1 VSEPAFRV
9 RAGSRHDLGMMAD
22 NLEEGFGTYRSWAQ
36 SGWEPPSR
44 VEMLLGMM
52 QRFTKDGSFCVV
64 AFTDDGEAAGHATA
78 RPELDEHE
86 RPRPGMARL
95 THLFVRRRFWGSG
108 VADLLHEQIVAAMSA
123 RGFESACLWTPVGQ
137 ARARAFYERHGWRP
151 TGALDPDNDLRLE
164 LLEYARDLTVP

>member
-9 RAGSRHDLGMMAD
+9 RDGSRHDLGMMAD
-22 NLEEGFGTYRSWAQ
+22 NLEEGFRTYRSWAEA
-36 SGWEPPSR
+36 GWKPPSR

-86 RPRPGMARL
+86 QPRPGMARL

-108 VADLLHEQIVAAMSA
+108 AADLLHEHILAAMST

-137 ARARAFYERHGWRP
+137 ARARAFYERHGWQP
-151 TGALDPDNDLRLE
+151 TGALDPDNDLHLE
-164 LLEYARDLTVP
+164 LLEYVREVTAP

>member
-1 VSEPAFRV
+1 MSEPAFSV

-22 NLEEGFGTYRSWAQ
+22 NLEEGFGTYRSWAA
-36 SGWEPPSR
+36 SGWKPPSR

-64 AFTDDGEAAGHATA
+64 AFTGDGEAAGHATA
-78 RPELDEHE
+78 RPELDEHDQ
-86 RPRPGMARL
+86 PRLAMARL

-108 VADLLHEQIVAAMSA
+108 VADLLHEQILAAMSA
-123 RGFESACLWTPVGQ
+123 RGFRSACLWTPVGQ

-151 TGALDPDNDLRLE
+151 TGALDPDNDLHLE
-164 LLEYARDLTVP
+164 LLEYVRDVPAP

>member
-1 VSEPAFRV
+1 MSEPAFRV

-22 NLEEGFGTYRSWAQ
+22 NLEEGFGTYRSWAD

-86 RPRPGMARL
+86 LARPGMARL

-108 VADLLHEQIVAAMSA
+108 AADLLHEHIVADMSS
-123 RGFESACLWTPVGQ
+123 RGFDSACLWTPVGQ

-164 LLEYARDLTVP
+164 LLEYVRDVTAP

>member
-1 VSEPAFRV
+1 
-9 RAGSRHDLGMMAD
+9 MMAD
-22 NLEEGFGTYRSWAQ
+22 NLEEGFGTYRSWAH
-36 SGWEPPSR
+36 SGWNPPSR

-86 RPRPGMARL
+86 QPRAAVARL

-108 VADLLHEQIVAAMSA
+108 VADQLHDHILAGMSA

-137 ARARAFYERHGWRP
+137 ARARAFYERHGWRA

-164 LLEYARDLTVP
+164 LLEYVREVPEP

>member
-1 VSEPAFRV
+1 MSEPAFRV

-22 NLEEGFGTYRSWAQ
+22 NLEEGFGTYRSWAD

-64 AFTDDGEAAGHATA
+64 AFTDDGEAVGHATA

-86 RPRPGMARL
+86 QPRPGVARL

-108 VADLLHEQIVAAMSA
+108 VADQLHEHILAAMSA
-123 RGFESACLWTPVGQ
+123 RGLHSACLWTPVGQ
-137 ARARAFYERHGWRP
+137 ARARAFYERHGWRA

-164 LLEYARDLTVP
+164 LLEYVRDVPAP

>member
-1 VSEPAFRV
+1 VTEPVFRV
-9 RAGSRHDLGMMAD
+9 RVGSRHDLSVMAD
-22 NLEEGFGTYRSWAQ
+22 NLEEGFGTYRSWAD

-78 RPELDEHE
+78 RPELDEHGL
-86 RPRPGMARL
+86 PRPEMARL

-108 VADLLHEQIVAAMSA
+108 VADLLHEHILAGMSS
-123 RGFESACLWTPVGQ
+123 RGFDSACLWTPVGQ

-164 LLEYARDLTVP
+164 LLEYVRDLTAP